1 MLKKGKNLLNT
12 QKSTQ
17 NQSRAEPEAESQVME
32 DDQQRL
38 QKMKRRDFGEICER
52 NEVLRMVYKAVRD
65 I

>member
-1 MLKKGKNLLNT
+1 
-12 QKSTQ
+12 
-17 NQSRAEPEAESQVME
+17 ME

-65 I
+65 IQWEVMKCGEWVAWERENILK